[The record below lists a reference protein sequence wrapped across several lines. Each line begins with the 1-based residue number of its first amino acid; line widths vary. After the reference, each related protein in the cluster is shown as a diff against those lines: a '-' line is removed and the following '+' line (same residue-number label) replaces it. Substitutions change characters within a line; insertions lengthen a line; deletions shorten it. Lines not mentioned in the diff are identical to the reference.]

1 MDIHLI
7 VRSVRSLN
15 GLGPEKHN
23 YRKDDI
29 KRCLNIALLLKKGHI
44 EPCFEIKSKER
55 RGKYQLTSALII
67 RALIGCILGNGEKS
81 QSLK

>member
-44 EPCFEIKSKER
+44 EPCFEIKSKE
-55 RGKYQLTSALII
+55 
-67 RALIGCILGNGEKS
+67 
-81 QSLK
+81 